1 MLVLLDRDG
10 VINHD
15 RADSVKNPDE
25 FQIID
30 GAAQAIARLNAARHQ
45 VAVITNQSIL
55 GRGIID
61 QTMMDRIHEKLT
73 AALARQQAHI
83 DRLYVCPDPPW
94 AATERRKPGSGM
106 LREAMA
112 DFSAKP
118 GQTPFVGDALRDLQA
133 AASIGCPRLL
143 VRTGKGAKTQSDG
156 LPDVVLPVAVYDD
169 LAAAVSAILGDEK
182 IPDDQMASENL
193 ADDQMADKN
202 LDDDQ
207 MDRET
212 P

>member
-1 MLVLLDRDG
+1 M
-10 VINHD
+10 
-15 RADSVKNPDE
+15 KNPDE
-25 FQIID
+25 FQMID

-61 QTMMDRIHEKLT
+61 QTMLDRIHEKLT
-73 AALARQQAHI
+73 AALARRQAHI

-94 AATERRKPGSGM
+94 AVTERRKPGSGM

-118 GQTPFVGDALRDLQA
+118 RQTPFVGDALRDLQA

-156 LPDVVLPVAVYDD
+156 LPGEVLPVAVYDD
-169 LAAAVSAILGDEK
+169 LAAAVSEILGDNK
-182 IPDDQMASENL
+182 MASENL
-193 ADDQMADKN
+193 ADDQI
-202 LDDDQ
+202 
-207 MDRET
+207 DREK